1 MRQMILMFCVAGLC
15 TACNNSQTSKDE
27 SKTSDAKVATATD
40 EKMDYAYTIE
50 HPDQWEMGSKM
61 HTQTVLA
68 SLKAFE
74 NGDMEAAT
82 KNFSDTVQLLFDGF
96 DAKVS
101 RDSAKAILS
110 QNRKQMKSFKIIMDD
125 FESVK
130 SKDGTAE
137 YVSIWYKEKM
147 QDQKGNWDSLSVM
160 DDLRMK
166 DGKIASIDEKQRHYP
181 KKKM

>member
-1 MRQMILMFCVAGLC
+1 MRQMILMICVAGLC
-15 TACNNSQTSKDE
+15 TACNNSATSKDD
-27 SKTSDAKVATATD
+27 SKTTDAKVANASD
-40 EKMDYAYTIE
+40 QKMDYAYTIE

-82 KNFSDTVQLLFDGF
+82 KDFADTVQLLFDGF

-101 RDSAKAILS
+101 RDSAKAILTQS
-110 QNRKQMKSFKIIMDD
+110 RKQNKSMKVIMDD

-137 YVSIWYKEKM
+137 YVSLWYKEKT
-147 QDQKGNWDSLSVM
+147 QDQKGTWDSLSVM
-160 DDLRMK
+160 DDLRIK
-166 DGKIASIDEKQRHYP
+166 DGKIASIDEKVRHYP